1 MDDGKELEAL
11 RKRLDQLELMAR
23 AHRSITQL
31 EAAKK
36 AITGEYSERVKR
48 LRRISALFQSR
59 HETGQLVMDG
69 LDAVKLKAEDEELI
83 NDPFAG
89 L

>member
-1 MDDGKELEAL
+1 MEDSKELEAL
-11 RKRLDQLELMAR
+11 RLMAR
-23 AHRSITQL
+23 AQRSITQL

-48 LRRISALFQSR
+48 LKRISALFQSR
-59 HETGQLVMDG
+59 QETGQLVLEG
-69 LDAVKLKAEDEELI
+69 LDCIKLEADDEALI

>member
-1 MDDGKELEAL
+1 MDDSKELEAL
-11 RKRLDQLELMAR
+11 RLMAR
-23 AHRSITQL
+23 AQRAITQL

-48 LRRISALFQSR
+48 LKRISALFQSR
-59 HETGQLVMDG
+59 QETGQLVIDG
-69 LDAVKLKAEDEELI
+69 LDCLKLQAEDEELI

>member
-11 RKRLDQLELMAR
+11 RLMAR
-23 AHRSITQL
+23 AQRSITQL

-48 LRRISALFQSR
+48 LKRISALFQSR
-59 HETGQLVMDG
+59 QETGQLVLEG
-69 LDAVKLKAEDEELI
+69 LDCIKLEADDEALI